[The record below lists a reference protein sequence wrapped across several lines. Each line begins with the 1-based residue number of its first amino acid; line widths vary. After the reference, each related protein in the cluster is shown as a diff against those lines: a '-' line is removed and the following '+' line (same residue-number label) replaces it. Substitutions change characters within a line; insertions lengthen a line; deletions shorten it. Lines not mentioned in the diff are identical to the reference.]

1 MYIRCSRIN
10 SEGNLLQRLTR
21 RLNELGV
28 DMANLDFHQPAE
40 PDRLMLTADQQQELD
55 STLASITDL
64 DAKFDACVD
73 KLTEFGCT
81 MHDT

>member
-1 MYIRCSRIN
+1 
-10 SEGNLLQRLTR
+10 
-21 RLNELGV
+21 
-28 DMANLDFHQPAE
+28 MANLDFHQPAE